1 MSAPIL
7 LCGDAEMFGRPK
19 QDKRTLYV
27 GGLDEDVGVEILRAA
42 FIPFGEV
49 GIQSVFKRK
58 ILIFVAFAVG

>member
-1 MSAPIL
+1 MSTARFVWL
-7 LCGDAEMFGRPK
+7 DSSDLASSRRPK

-49 GIQSVFKRK
+49 TELG
-58 ILIFVAFAVG
+58 LIV